1 VAESSDA
8 VDPPDPI
15 GTPALPARLAELLQL
30 SVGELRL
37 RFVESGLEIPRG
49 VLPALREDPR
59 AGVRALATILDK
71 RRAARQA
78 EERRIT
84 RLTLF
89 EREHWDQGL
98 ELVGGV
104 DEVGMAPLAGPV
116 ITAAVIL
123 RRGARIQGVND
134 SKQLS
139 AEEREAL
146 APLIKEQA
154 VCWAIGEASVE
165 EIDRLNIYQAGL
177 LALKR
182 AVMNLRPLPQ
192 HLLVDARRIDVPMP
206 QTPIIQ
212 GDAKSLTLGAASIV
226 AKVHRDQLMS
236 EMDLKYPGYGLGQ
249 HKGYP
254 TPVHLEALDRLG
266 PCEIHRRSFGPV
278 QRALGLDAAS
288 KQRPLF

>member
-1 VAESSDA
+1 MAEISDSQA
-8 VDPPDPI
+8 EAGDGP
-15 GTPALPARLAELLQL
+15 LPKRLAEIATL
-30 SVGELRL
+30 SVGELRERYL
-37 RFVESGLEIPRG
+37 DGCGDGELPRG
-49 VLPALREDPR
+49 VLQVLREDSR
-59 AGVRALATILDK
+59 AGVRALAARIDK
-71 RRAARQA
+71 QREEKRC
-78 EERRIT
+78 EERRLT
-84 RLTLF
+84 RLTQF
-89 EREHWDQGL
+89 ERELWESGV

-123 RRGARIQGVND
+123 PRGTRLKGVND
-134 SKQLS
+134 SKQLT

-146 APLIKEQA
+146 APQIISCALA
-154 VCWAIGEASVE
+154 WAIGEATVE

-182 AVMNLRPLPQ
+182 AVMALVPLPQ

-206 QTPIIQ
+206 QQPIIQ
-212 GDAKSLTLGAASIV
+212 GDAKSLTIGAASIV
-226 AKVHRDQLMS
+226 AKVHRDRLMAQ
-236 EMDLKYPGYGLGQ
+236 MDEKYPGYGLAE

-254 TPVHLEALDRLG
+254 TPVHLEALARLG

-288 KQRPLF
+288 KQGSLF